1 MSNEDTTGRSYTSR
15 LTRLSGA
22 GWKQRLDVQAPYRW
36 NLRRLL
42 GGRQVLDVGCG
53 IGRNLVGL
61 EDGSV
66 GVDHNPHS
74 VQHCRSL
81 GLQAYTAEDFHAGQ
95 HEKFDGLLLAHV
107 VEHLPPGAEAEVLR
121 EYLPY
126 LNPGSPVVLI
136 CPQERGFATDSTHTT
151 FFDFVG
157 LRAVCAE
164 AGMSVE
170 KAYSFPFPRFAGKIF
185 PYNEF
190 VVLAH
195 TR

>member
-1 MSNEDTTGRSYTSR
+1 MRDEDTTGSSYTSR

-53 IGRNLVGL
+53 IGRNLAGL
-61 EDGSV
+61 VDGSV

-74 VQHCRSL
+74 VQHCRSI

-126 LNPGSPVVLI
+126 VNPGSPVVMI
-136 CPQERGFATDSTHTT
+136 CPQERGYATDSTHTT
-151 FFDFVG
+151 FFDFAG
-157 LRAVCAE
+157 LRGVCAE
-164 AGMSVE
+164 AGLAVE
-170 KAYSFPFPRFAGKIF
+170 KAYSFPFPRFAGKLF

>member
-1 MSNEDTTGRSYTSR
+1 VSDEDTTASSYTSR

-42 GGRQVLDVGCG
+42 GGRRVLDVGCG
-53 IGRNLVGL
+53 IGRNLIGL
-61 EDGSV
+61 TEGSV

-74 VQHCRSL
+74 VEHCRSL
-81 GLQAYTAEDFHAGQ
+81 GLQAYTAEKFHAGGLG
-95 HEKFDGLLLAHV
+95 KFDGLLLAHV

-126 LNPGSPVVLI
+126 VNPGSPVVLI
-136 CPQERGFATDSTHTT
+136 CPQERGFATDATHTT
-151 FFDFVG
+151 FFEFAG
-157 LRAVCAE
+157 LRGVCAE
-164 AGMSVE
+164 AGLAVE
-170 KAYSFPFPRFAGKIF
+170 KAYSFPLPRLAGKVF

>member
-42 GGRQVLDVGCG
+42 GGRRVLDVGCG

-61 EDGSV
+61 EPASV

-74 VQHCRSL
+74 VQRCRTM
-81 GLQAYTAEDFHAGQ
+81 GLQAYTADEFHAAELG
-95 HEKFDGLLLAHV
+95 KFDGLLLAHV
-107 VEHLPPGAEAEVLR
+107 VEHLPPGAEADVLR

-136 CPQERGFATDSTHTT
+136 CPQERGFATDATHTT
-151 FFDFVG
+151 FFDFAG
-157 LRAVCAE
+157 LRSLCTEV
-164 AGMSVE
+164 GVPVD
-170 KAYSFPFPRFAGKIF
+170 KTYSFPLPRLAGRLF

-195 TR
+195 VR

>member
-1 MSNEDTTGRSYTSR
+1 MRDEETTGSSYTSR

-95 HEKFDGLLLAHV
+95 HERFDGLLLAHV

-126 LNPGSPVVLI
+126 VNPGSPVVLI

-151 FFDFVG
+151 FFDFAG
-157 LRAVCAE
+157 LRGVCAE
-164 AGMSVE
+164 AGLAVE
-170 KAYSFPFPRFAGKIF
+170 KAYSFPFPRFAGKLF